1 MKIRSVRFSNRR
13 HVFEIATWSKKY
25 PFPYSKADPAPTAGD
40 PVVGCVVDEEL
51 AREAFVVTMKS
62 GREATVHIEQILEF
76 NRDPS
81 YRHDLF
87 LYELTLEAQ
96 RRVNA
101 SGLSR
106 DEIIRRLGT
115 SDTQFDRLLDQ
126 TNYRKSVDRILN
138 LLHVLNCD
146 VEIVVRSGDRA
157 TVRPHLNA
165 EGTP

>member
-1 MKIRSVRFSNRR
+1 MKIRSVRFSNRSQ
-13 HVFEIATWSKKY
+13 VFEVATWSKKY
-25 PFPYSKADPAPTAGD
+25 AFPYGKADPAPTAGD
-40 PVVGCVVDEEL
+40 PVVSCLVDDEL
-51 AREAFVVTMKS
+51 AREAFVVIMKS
-62 GREATVHIEQILEF
+62 GREATIHIEQILEF
-76 NRDPS
+76 NRDPG
-81 YRHDLF
+81 YLHDLF

-101 SGLSR
+101 SDLSK

-115 SDTQFDRLLDQ
+115 SETQFDRLLDQ

-157 TVRPHLNA
+157 APPER
-165 EGTP
+165 